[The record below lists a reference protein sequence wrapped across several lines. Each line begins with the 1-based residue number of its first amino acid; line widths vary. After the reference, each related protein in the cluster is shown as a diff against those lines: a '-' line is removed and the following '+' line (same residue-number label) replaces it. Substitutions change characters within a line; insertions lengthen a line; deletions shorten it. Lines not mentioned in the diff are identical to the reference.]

1 MFSTAVA
8 GSVSDATKATP
19 SFSVSS
25 VKLTPMDAS
34 GVTVTPGV
42 MTLTAGQTSTNIP
55 LSATQAIGPGALQ
68 FGITV
73 AIGNSGGGGRPTN
86 NSQVLLAIG
95 SLNRTKLSTE
105 FNKQIT
111 QTNFDPGDPATQ
123 IGMFVPPG
131 PDGSGGDDTTNCKIA
146 DTVAAAGTTATI
158 NGEGV
163 NIFENPEVENGNI
176 PSARAEYQIVNNSIE
191 ILDLVT
197 GVYAVGPSDTMAF
210 SVKIIQ

>member
-25 VKLTPMDAS
+25 VKLTPMNAA
-34 GVTVTPGV
+34 GATVAPGV
-42 MTLTAGQTSTNIP
+42 MTLTAGQTTTDIP
-55 LSATQAIGPGALQ
+55 MSSVQAVGPGALQ

-86 NSQVLLAIG
+86 NSQVLLAVGTI
-95 SLNRTKLSTE
+95 NRAKLSTE
-105 FNKQIT
+105 YNKQIT
-111 QTNFDPGDPATQ
+111 QTNYNAGDLATQ

-131 PDGSGGDDTTNCKIA
+131 PDGSGGDDVRNCKIA
-146 DTVAAAGTTATI
+146 ETVAAAGTTATI

-163 NIFENPEVENGNI
+163 NIFENPEVQNGNI
-176 PSARAEYQIVNNSIE
+176 ASARAEYQIVNDSIE

-210 SVKIIQ
+210 NVKIVQ